1 MAGCLADFDVCQQK
15 VSSVFLNNPTKA
27 RLSVLA
33 EPNFAYAKQLKS
45 SPLCLGI
52 LSQKPLDENFPNE
65 YSQKTD
71 AEKAELRQQE
81 NQCKALRSQALYQA
95 LRYSY
100 AYYHSSHLDG
110 ASSEIVLSGSHSI
123 HESLQIIL
131 HLRQILHEHLS
142 SSKQAK

>member
-1 MAGCLADFDVCQQK
+1 MIRPKHAYRCWQSQTLPMPN
-15 VSSVFLNNPTKA
+15 SLKA
-27 RLSVLA
+27 
-33 EPNFAYAKQLKS
+33 

-52 LSQKPLDENFPNE
+52 LSQKSLDENFPNE

-123 HESLQIIL
+123 HESLQTIL